1 MVIVQLQES
10 QIEGLFMKIAI
21 LGFGNVGKQFA
32 NLFNKAG
39 HEIII
44 GVRILNQELP
54 YPAVTFKAAAAVAD
68 VVAIAIPFNAC
79 ADVLPELAEV
89 TKGKIIIDSTN
100 PLNADWSPKLLG
112 QENSASEEISR
123 LLPEAYVVK
132 AFNTIFADVMNEPG
146 KDGQAITAFIAGD
159 NDLAKQKIVALARDI
174 GYAPIDTGLLY
185 TARYLES
192 MAHLNIQIAVGQS
205 GGTNAAFVYLQQLVP

>member
-1 MVIVQLQES
+1 
-10 QIEGLFMKIAI
+10 MKIAI

-32 NLFNKAG
+32 NLFSKAG
-39 HEIII
+39 HEVVI
-44 GVRILNQELP
+44 GLRSASNQELP
-54 YPAVTFKAAAAVAD
+54 YPFAPFKEAAAVAE
-68 VVAIAIPFNAC
+68 VVAIAIPFTAC

-89 TKGKIIIDSTN
+89 TKGKIVIDSTN
-100 PLNADWSPKLLG
+100 PLNTDWSPKLLG

-132 AFNTIFADVMNEPG
+132 AFNTIFANVMNKPM
-146 KDGQAITAFIAGD
+146 KDRQAITAFIAGD
-159 NDLAKQKIVALARDI
+159 NDEAKRKVIALASDI

-192 MAHLNIQIAVGQS
+192 MAHLNIQIAVGQE
-205 GGTNAAFVYLQQLVP
+205 GGTNAAFIYLQEA

>member
-1 MVIVQLQES
+1 
-10 QIEGLFMKIAI
+10 MKIAI

-32 NLFNKAG
+32 KLFSEAG
-39 HEIII
+39 HETII
-44 GVRILNQELP
+44 GSRSVSTQQL
-54 YPAVTFKAAAAVAD
+54 YPSTTFKEAAAVAD
-68 VVAIAIPFNAC
+68 IVAIAIPFTAC

-89 TKGKIIIDSTN
+89 TKGKVVIDSTN

-132 AFNTIFADVMNEPG
+132 AFNTIFADVMKEPM

-159 NDLAKQKIVALARDI
+159 NYEAKQKIIALASDI

-192 MAHLNIQIAVGQS
+192 MAHLNIQIAVGQG
-205 GGTNAAFVYLQQLVP
+205 GGTNAAFIYLQEKTL

>member
-1 MVIVQLQES
+1 
-10 QIEGLFMKIAI
+10 MKIAV

-32 NLFNKAG
+32 NLFRDAG

-44 GVRILNQELP
+44 GLRSGPNQEVP
-54 YPAVTFKAAAAVAD
+54 YPSATFKEAAKVAD
-68 VVAIAIPFNAC
+68 VLAIAIPFTAC
-79 ADVLPELAEV
+79 ADVLPELAET

-112 QENSASEEISR
+112 QQNSASEEISR

-132 AFNTIFADVMNEPG
+132 AFNTIFADVMGNPLEA
-146 KDGQAITAFIAGD
+146 GQAITAFIAGD
-159 NDLAKQKIVALARDI
+159 NNEAKQQVSALAKDI
-174 GYAPIDTGLLY
+174 GYAPIDTGPLY

-192 MAHLNIQIAVGQS
+192 LAHLNIQIAVGQG
-205 GGTNAAFVYLQQLVP
+205 GGTNAAFVYLQKKSA

>member
-1 MVIVQLQES
+1 
-10 QIEGLFMKIAI
+10 MKIAI

-32 NLFNKAG
+32 NLFSKAG
-39 HEIII
+39 HEVVI
-44 GVRILNQELP
+44 GLRSVSTQKLP
-54 YPAVTFKAAAAVAD
+54 YACTTFKEAAQVAD
-68 VVAIAIPFNAC
+68 VVAIAIPFTAC

-89 TKGKIIIDSTN
+89 TKGKIVIDSTN

-132 AFNTIFADVMNEPG
+132 AFNTIFADVMNEPVKG
-146 KDGQAITAFIAGD
+146 GQALTAFIAGD
-159 NDLAKQKIVALARDI
+159 NDEAKQKIITLANDI
-174 GYAPIDTGLLY
+174 GYAPIDTGRLY

-192 MAHLNIQIAVGQS
+192 MAHLNIQIAVGQG
-205 GGTNAAFVYLQQLVP
+205 GGTNAAFIYLK

>member
-1 MVIVQLQES
+1 
-10 QIEGLFMKIAI
+10 MKIAI

-32 NLFNKAG
+32 HLFSKAG
-39 HEIII
+39 HEIVL
-44 GVRILNQELP
+44 GFRSVSNQELP
-54 YPAVTFKAAAAVAD
+54 YPFTTFKEAAEVAD
-68 VVAIAIPFNAC
+68 IVAIAIPFNAC

-123 LLPEAYVVK
+123 LLPEACVIK
-132 AFNTIFADVMNEPG
+132 AFNTIFADVMSEPV

-159 NDLAKQKIVALARDI
+159 NDEAKQKVIALANDI
-174 GYAPIDTGLLY
+174 GYAPIDTGRLY

-192 MAHLNIQIAVGQS
+192 MAHLNIQIAVGQG
-205 GGTNAAFVYLQQLVP
+205 GGTNAAFIYLQQKSS

>member
-1 MVIVQLQES
+1 
-10 QIEGLFMKIAI
+10 MKIAI

-32 NLFNKAG
+32 NLFSQAG
-39 HEIII
+39 HDIVV
-44 GVRILNQELP
+44 GLRVLNQELS
-54 YPAVTFKAAAAVAD
+54 YPCTNFKAAAAVAD
-68 VVAIAIPFNAC
+68 MVAIAIPFTDC

-89 TKGKIIIDSTN
+89 TKGKIVIDSTN
-100 PLNADWSPKLLG
+100 PLNTDWSPKLLG

-132 AFNTIFADVMNEPG
+132 AFNTIFADVMNEPV
-146 KDGQAITAFIAGD
+146 KNGQAITAFIAGD
-159 NDLAKQKIVALARDI
+159 NDEAKQKIATLARDI

-192 MAHLNIQIAVGQS
+192 MAHLNIQIAVGQG
-205 GGTNAAFVYLQQLVP
+205 GGTNAAFIYLQETN

>member
-1 MVIVQLQES
+1 
-10 QIEGLFMKIAI
+10 MKIAI

-32 NLFNKAG
+32 NLFSKAG

-44 GVRILNQELP
+44 GLRSVPNPELS
-54 YPAVTFKAAAAVAD
+54 YFSETFKEAAAVAD
-68 VVAIAIPFNAC
+68 IVAIAIPFTAC

-89 TKGKIIIDSTN
+89 AKGKIVIDSTN

-112 QENSASEEISR
+112 QGNSASEEINR

-132 AFNTIFADVMNEPG
+132 AFNTIFADVMNKPM
-146 KDGQAITAFIAGD
+146 KDGQSITAFIAGD
-159 NDLAKQKIVALARDI
+159 NDEAKQKVIALASDI

-192 MAHLNIQIAVGQS
+192 MAHLNIQIAVGQG
-205 GGTNAAFVYLQQLVP
+205 GGTNAAFIYLQQRAIEQSVVGKVKTANYM